1 MKILENEHLK
11 TDSIYKPKHISFK
24 NIVITQHSVIEE
36 DYVTVATGGGKEFR
50 HYGTLSTL
58 VCSGP
63 LCQKFEIQLLHFV
76 KTDIKPLLSMS
87 FQMKKNTQL

>member
-1 MKILENEHLK
+1 MSLL
-11 TDSIYKPKHISFK
+11 
-24 NIVITQHSVIEE
+24 QQ
-36 DYVTVATGGGKEFR
+36 GGKEFR

-87 FQMKKNTQL
+87 F